1 MQMRMYFTIPHF
13 IRSVCQIFYES
24 SVHSMRRKTRQQ
36 VTNYSQSVKKERPIM
51 TLGGTKGSE
60 VRPVIDIAVRS
71 KGSSQED
78 NIYWPI

>member
-1 MQMRMYFTIPHF
+1 
-13 IRSVCQIFYES
+13 
-24 SVHSMRRKTRQQ
+24 MRRKTRQQ